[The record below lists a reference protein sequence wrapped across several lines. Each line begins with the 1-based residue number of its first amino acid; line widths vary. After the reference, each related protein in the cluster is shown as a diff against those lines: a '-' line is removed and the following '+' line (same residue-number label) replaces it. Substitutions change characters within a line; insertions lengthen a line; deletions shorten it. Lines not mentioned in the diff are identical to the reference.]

1 MQPAS
6 AVDIQPAVSL
16 LGKTPQL
23 LETLLGDLP
32 GELLHW
38 KPRPDRWSISE
49 VLAHLAALEQ
59 VYAER
64 VLRIMAED
72 SPPLAKY
79 DLDGAKARQ
88 DYMLAARR
96 ARISGTSRAR
106 AARRSLYLPDF
117 RHRQAL
123 ALPSIPNSARLR
135 SCSCSM
141 NGLITIWATC
151 ARSRNFIARALF
163 TPIPAH
169 S

>member
-38 KPRPDRWSISE
+38 NPGRTAGPSPKSW
-49 VLAHLAALEQ
+49 
-59 VYAER
+59 
-64 VLRIMAED
+64 RI
-72 SPPLAKY
+72 SPPSSKFTPSASCASLPKIRRRWPNTIWMAPKPAKT
-79 DLDGAKARQ
+79 
-88 DYMLAARR
+88 MLAARR